1 MRALRHFVDFIEDK
15 HGIARVGLLNRLDDT
30 SGHRSDIG
38 ATVSAN
44 LGFVVQTAQRY
55 AHILTFHRRG
65 NRLAQRGL
73 TDSRRTV
80 ETDNRTL
87 QVASQCQHGHV
98 FHDTLLHLLHAVV
111 ILVEYLLGALQVQ
124 VVFGIFAPRQSYERL
139 QI

>member
-44 LGFVVQTAQRY
+44 LGFIVQTAQRY

-87 QVASQCQHGHV
+87 QVAS
-98 FHDTLLHLLHAVV
+98 
-111 ILVEYLLGALQVQ
+111 
-124 VVFGIFAPRQSYERL
+124 
-139 QI
+139 